1 MFMSFTFLL
10 NKVWQIL
17 SASDMAIT
25 VQAKLQKLSTLITE
39 KGMKK
44 EYAWAWIHYRV

>member
-1 MFMSFTFLL
+1 MFMSFMFLL

-25 VQAKLQKLSTLITE
+25 VQAKLQKLSNLIAKKGIKKKRIRLGMHTL
-39 KGMKK
+39 
-44 EYAWAWIHYRV
+44 